1 MRLNNRTEYDIN
13 QNDRI
18 MQTTTYQPSYGELAV
33 LGEMF
38 EKEIEARGIKFPENE
53 DARTCCFI
61 DFCLQ
66 YVEDQDTDP
75 HINLDMG
82 VTAEKEVS
90 EIDWDAVYG

>member
-1 MRLNNRTEYDIN
+1 MSTY
-13 QNDRI
+13 Q
-18 MQTTTYQPSYGELAV
+18 YQPSYGEIAV

-38 EKEIEARGIKFPENE
+38 EKEIVARGIKFPKNDHE
-53 DARTCCFI
+53 DEARTCCFI
-61 DFCLQ
+61 DFCMQ

-90 EIDWDAVYG
+90 EVDWDAVYG